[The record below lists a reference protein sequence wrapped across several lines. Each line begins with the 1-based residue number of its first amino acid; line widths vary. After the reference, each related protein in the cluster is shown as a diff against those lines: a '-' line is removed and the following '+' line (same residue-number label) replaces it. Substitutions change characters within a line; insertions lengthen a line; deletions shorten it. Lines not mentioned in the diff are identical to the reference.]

1 MFPTCV
7 IFMREV
13 ASLSVM
19 FHTDGDGALMV
30 HFSFNWIVQFRLMV
44 IFHLIFMYIGDID
57 AQTVFKIAVFF

>member
-19 FHTDGDGALMV
+19 FPTGVPLRDDGAILGNASRNRVM
-30 HFSFNWIVQFRLMV
+30 FESLPESRKSRN
-44 IFHLIFMYIGDID
+44 G
-57 AQTVFKIAVFF
+57 

>member
-19 FHTDGDGALMV
+19 FPTGVPLREDGAILGNECNTAVMSWY
-30 HFSFNWIVQFRLMV
+30 SF
-44 IFHLIFMYIGDID
+44 
-57 AQTVFKIAVFF
+57 T

>member
-19 FHTDGDGALMV
+19 FPTGVPLRDDGASLNLDNPL
-30 HFSFNWIVQFRLMV
+30 FEGRLKSPQIIVVALVEIIQSDSKIFRN
-44 IFHLIFMYIGDID
+44 
-57 AQTVFKIAVFF
+57 

>member
-19 FHTDGDGALMV
+19 FPTGVPLRDDGAILGNA
-30 HFSFNWIVQFRLMV
+30 SRN
-44 IFHLIFMYIGDID
+44 IG
-57 AQTVFKIAVFF
+57 TVLLKFVFIYDVE

>member
-19 FHTDGDGALMV
+19 FPTGVPLRDGGGNTGECIQKQVMFESLPE
-30 HFSFNWIVQFRLMV
+30 SRKSRN
-44 IFHLIFMYIGDID
+44 G
-57 AQTVFKIAVFF
+57 